1 MPASSPQKVVLITGG
16 TDGLGKAT
24 AILLAQNGYRVIA
37 AGRSE
42 AKRTELD
49 ALAKTKNLALTTVEL
64 DVCSDVSVKRAVQ
77 SVTDSYGTIDVLIN
91 NAGVGYMAVVEE
103 LKIEDLK
110 QQFETNLYGV
120 LRVTQA
126 VLPGM
131 RARRS
136 GRIVMLSSVA
146 GLVTPPTYGAYSS
159 SKHALEGL
167 SNALRLELF
176 PFNVQVVL
184 IEPGYIVTNFQ
195 QTAKDLAQPYVES
208 AKTSPYEKIYSGAWA
223 GAAKGRTKSRSTPE
237 DCARVILRA
246 IESPSPKARYGVT
259 PLATLVKWAKRLTSD
274 RILDQFLRRTYGVTS
289 DAAPPGA
296 KPV

>member
-1 MPASSPQKVVLITGG
+1 M
-16 TDGLGKAT
+16 
-24 AILLAQNGYRVIA
+24 
-37 AGRSE
+37 
-42 AKRTELD
+42 
-49 ALAKTKNLALTTVEL
+49 
-64 DVCSDVSVKRAVQ
+64 Q

-103 LKIEDLK
+103 LRIEDLK

-131 RARRS
+131 RQRRS

-176 PFNVQVVL
+176 PFNIQVVL

-223 GAAKGRTKSRSTPE
+223 GAAKGRTKSKSTPE
-237 DCARVILRA
+237 DCARVILQA

-259 PLATLVKWAKRLTSD
+259 ALATLVKWAKRLASD
-274 RILDQFLRRTYGVTS
+274 RMLDQFLRRTYGVTS
-289 DAAPPGA
+289 DAAPRDA
-296 KPV
+296 R

>member
-1 MPASSPQKVVLITGG
+1 MFMAARSVGKVALITGG

-24 AILLAQNGYRVIA
+24 AILLAQHGYRVIA

-42 AKRTELD
+42 SKRADLD
-49 ALAKTKNLALTTVEL
+49 ALAKTKNLPLTTVEL
-64 DVCSDVSVKRAVQ
+64 DVCNDASVHRAVQ
-77 SVTDSYGTIDVLIN
+77 TVIDSYGAIDVLVN

-103 LKIEDLK
+103 LKMDDFK
-110 QQFETNLYGV
+110 QQFETNVFGV

-131 RARRS
+131 RARQS

-176 PFNVQVVL
+176 PFHIRVVL
-184 IEPGYIVTNFQ
+184 VEPGYIVTNFQ
-195 QTAKDLAQPYVES
+195 RTAHDLAQPYVES
-208 AKTSPYEKIYSGAWA
+208 AKTSPYQKIYAGAWPA
-223 GAAKGRTKSRSTPE
+223 RRKAARGQKPLPKTVHGLFCEPSNRRIPVCATESLPWRCSSSGPSAWQAIACSTNSCGEPT
-237 DCARVILRA
+237 A
-246 IESPSPKARYGVT
+246 
-259 PLATLVKWAKRLTSD
+259 
-274 RILDQFLRRTYGVTS
+274 
-289 DAAPPGA
+289 
-296 KPV
+296 